1 MSDTERSNIIKGSNI
16 TNDPAFLTGGYSID
30 RMIKIA
36 LDLSAEKNF
45 DNLMQKILLEA
56 MDICHCDAGT
66 VYVLEDDYLHFH
78 TVYTRSLGIPMAE
91 QSRNANL
98 PPVKLSRKNVCACA
112 AIDNKKINIPDV
124 YESKEYDFSG
134 AQKYDAITHYRTG
147 SMLVMP
153 MNDEKGEIIGI
164 LQLIN
169 SLDKDGKIIPFDP
182 AYEQIISALTSLAAV
197 SLNNHQLAQE
207 VYDLLHSFV
216 EVMVD
221 AIDAR
226 SSYNAN
232 HTRSMVR
239 YADNF
244 VEWLRKGNGDIDWKF
259 TDESKDAFLMS
270 IWLHDIGKL
279 IVPLEVLDKPDR
291 LGALKAPLKSKIEI
305 AILKEKVESL
315 ENPEKKAECDE
326 KTANLK
332 KAWEVIESANNA
344 GFLPDEKIEE
354 LKRFGEIV
362 CKTADDKEVPLLDE
376 KELEAI
382 TIRKGTLTDGE
393 RAQVQS
399 HVVYTSRMLNKM
411 LFTGTYKNVPFW
423 SGSHHE
429 FLNGKGYPNH
439 LTAEELPNESRLLTI
454 IDVYDA
460 LTAEDRPY
468 KPPMPPE
475 KAFSILESMRD
486 DGQIDG
492 KLLELFKESK
502 AWVRE

>member
-1 MSDTERSNIIKGSNI
+1 MQKKETGSS
-16 TNDPAFLTGGYSID
+16 TGIADGFNLD
-30 RMIKIA
+30 RMIRIA
-36 LDLSAEKNF
+36 LDLSAEKDF

-66 VYVLEDDYLHFH
+66 VYVLQDDFLHFH
-78 TVYTRSLGIPMAE
+78 TVYTRSLGIPMAD

-98 PPVKLSRKNVCACA
+98 PPVPLGRKNVCACA
-112 AIDNKKINIPDV
+112 ALDNKKINIADV

-147 SMLVMP
+147 SMLVIP
-153 MNDEKGEIIGI
+153 MDDEKDEIIGV

-169 SLDKDGKIIPFDP
+169 ALDENGKIIPFDP
-182 AYEQIISALTSLAAV
+182 AYEQVVSALASLAAV

-207 VYDLLHSFV
+207 VNDMLHSFV

-232 HTRSMVR
+232 HTRSMVK
-239 YADNF
+239 YADRF
-244 VEWLRKGNGDIDWKF
+244 VEWLRKNKDKKPDWQF
-259 TDESKDAFLMS
+259 TDDSKDAFLMS

-291 LGALKAPLKSKIEI
+291 LGSLKDGIKSRVEI
-305 AILKEKVESL
+305 ACLMEKVESL
-315 ENPEKKAECDE
+315 ECPEKAAECNARAGE
-326 KTANLK
+326 LK
-332 KAWEVIESANNA
+332 KALEAIENANVA
-344 GFLPDEKIEE
+344 GFLPDDKIEE
-354 LKRFGEIV
+354 LRGYAKLICRTAAGEEI
-362 CKTADDKEVPLLDE
+362 PLLDE
-376 KELEAI
+376 KELEAV
-382 TIRKGTLTDGE
+382 TVQKGTLTDGE
-393 RAQVQS
+393 RKQVQS
-399 HVVYTSRMLNKM
+399 HVVYTARMLEKM
-411 LFTGTYKNVPFW
+411 NFKGIYKDVPFW

-439 LTAEELPNESRLLTI
+439 IAADMLPNESRLLTI

-475 KAFSILESMRD
+475 KAFLILENMRD

-492 KLLELFKESK
+492 QLLDLFRESAAWKKES
-502 AWVRE
+502 

>member
-1 MSDTERSNIIKGSNI
+1 MSTDNISQDKNQSTEIAQGF
-16 TNDPAFLTGGYSID
+16 TLD

-36 LDLSAEKNF
+36 LDLSAEKDF

-56 MDICHCDAGT
+56 MDICRCDAGT
-66 VYVLEDDYLHFH
+66 VYVLKDDYLHFH
-78 TVYTRSLGIPMAE
+78 TVYTRSLGIPMAD

-98 PPVKLSRKNVCACA
+98 PPVPLGRKNVCACA
-112 AIDNKKINIPDV
+112 ALDNKKINIADV

-134 AQKYDAITHYRTG
+134 AQKYDAITQYRTG
-147 SMLVMP
+147 SMLVIP
-153 MNDEKGEIIGI
+153 MDDEKDEIIGV

-169 SLDKDGKIIPFDP
+169 ALDDDGKIIPFDP
-182 AYEQIISALTSLAAV
+182 SYEQVISALASLAAV

-207 VYDLLHSFV
+207 VNDMLHSFV

-221 AIDAR
+221 AIDER
-226 SSYNAN
+226 SAYNAN
-232 HTRSMVR
+232 HTRSMVK
-239 YADNF
+239 YADRF
-244 VEWLRKGNGDIDWKF
+244 VEWLRNKNDKDIEWEF
-259 TDESKDAFLMS
+259 TDDSKDAFLMS

-291 LGALKAPLKSKIEI
+291 LGTLKSGIKSRIEI
-305 AILKEKVESL
+305 ACLMEKVESL
-315 ENPEKKAECDE
+315 ENPDKAEACEAKMAD
-326 KTANLK
+326 LK
-332 KAWEVIESANNA
+332 KAWEAIESANSA
-344 GFLPDEKIEE
+344 GFLPDEKIDE
-354 LKRFGEIV
+354 LKAFAGIV
-362 CKTADDKEVPLLDE
+362 CKAADGSEVALLDE

-393 RAQVQS
+393 RQQIQN
-399 HVVYTSRMLNKM
+399 HVVYTARMLEKM
-411 LFTGTYKNVPFW
+411 NFKGIYKNVPFW

-439 LTAEELPNESRLLTI
+439 IGGDKLPYESRLLTI

-475 KAFSILESMRD
+475 KAFGILESMRD

-492 KLLELFKESK
+492 HLLELFRESGAWKKES
-502 AWVRE
+502 